1 MTVQTSENRRRV
13 VVACDFDGTIT
24 QEDLGLATM
33 GRFATGD
40 WWAIE
45 TAWRDGEISSMEC
58 LQRQFAMVEAS
69 EEELHAFY
77 QSVPIDEAF
86 VPFVQACRAAGVDV
100 AVLSDGLDF
109 YIEIVLRRVGL
120 ADLPYVANH
129 LRFENG
135 EMVIEFPHQAADC
148 SKCGNCKRDH
158 ARRLA
163 GEYDVVAF
171 VGDGHSDRCVAGHA
185 DPVFAKSHL
194 REYCQ
199 SERIPFTPFE
209 TFADLLSVPR
219 QWAD

>member
-1 MTVQTSENRRRV
+1 MTIQTSEKRHRA

-24 QEDLGLATM
+24 QQDLGLATM
-33 GRFATGD
+33 EHFAKGD

-69 EEELHAFY
+69 ERELAAFY
-77 QSVPIDEAF
+77 ESVPIDEAF
-86 VPFVQACRAAGVDV
+86 VPFVQGCRDGGVDV
-100 AVLSDGLDF
+100 AILSDGLDF
-109 YIEIVLRRVGL
+109 YITIVLRRIGL
-120 ADLPYVANH
+120 TEIPHFANH

-135 EMVIEFPHQAADC
+135 QMVIEFPHQATDC

-171 VGDGHSDRCVAGHA
+171 VGDGHSDRCVVEHA
-185 DPVFAKSHL
+185 SPIFAKSHL
-194 REYCQ
+194 RDHCL
-199 SERIPFTPFE
+199 SERIPFTPFK

-219 QWAD
+219 QLSD